1 MTSVSL
7 YDEPLGSNA
16 GITLPSYHVFFFLD
30 IVVVVETSNSPYGS
44 GTDAEIRIKIF
55 GTKGNVPDRIISGR
69 FEKGR

>member
-7 YDEPLGSNA
+7 HDEPWTPMKVLPCLH
-16 GITLPSYHVFFFLD
+16 ITFFFFLD
-30 IVVVVETSNSPYGS
+30 IVMVVKTSGTIGA

-55 GTKGNVPDRIISGR
+55 GTKGSVPDKKISGR